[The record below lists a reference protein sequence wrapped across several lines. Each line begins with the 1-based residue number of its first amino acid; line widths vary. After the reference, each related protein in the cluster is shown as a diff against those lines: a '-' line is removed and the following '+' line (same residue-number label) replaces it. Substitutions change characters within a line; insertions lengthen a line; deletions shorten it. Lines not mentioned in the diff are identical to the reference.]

1 MSISSDHERIMEA
14 VRGLLS
20 SRYFAV
26 LSTVGRTH
34 PYVSLVGF
42 AATGD
47 LRAIVF
53 ATMEDTNK
61 YRNISSDP
69 HVSLLVDNRTN
80 SAEDLEKAVAVTV
93 LGEASRAEGK
103 EREVLEPVY
112 LARHPEL
119 DDFIEDPRTA
129 LVRIAV
135 SRYIFVSRFQEVF
148 ELEMP

>member
-1 MSISSDHERIMEA
+1 MEA
-14 VRGLLS
+14 VRGLLQS
-20 SRYFAV
+20 QYFAV
-26 LSTVGRTH
+26 LSTKGRTH

-42 AATGD
+42 AATED
-47 LRAIVF
+47 LRFIVF

-61 YRNISSDP
+61 YRNISSDR

-93 LGEASRAEGK
+93 LGAASKAQGN
-103 EREVLEPVY
+103 EREDLEPLY

-119 DDFIEDPRTA
+119 ADFLEDPRTA
-129 LVRIAV
+129 LIKVTV
-135 SRYIFVSRFQEVF
+135 SKYIFVSRFQEVF